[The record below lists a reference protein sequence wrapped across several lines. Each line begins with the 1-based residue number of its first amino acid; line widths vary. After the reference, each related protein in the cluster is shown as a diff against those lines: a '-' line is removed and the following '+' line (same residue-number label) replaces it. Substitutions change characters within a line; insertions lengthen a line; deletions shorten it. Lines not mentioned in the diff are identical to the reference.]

1 MTTKKTLLPRFA
13 AAVGATAVAL
23 AGVAGCAS
31 PGAPVSSPAVGVAQ
45 PVPPAPAPDV
55 APTAGAETAAAASA
69 VARPAPVVPEAG
81 PDDPA
86 RIRVGSIEVDAPVVP
101 VGVDNAGLME
111 VPEDV
116 RTIGWYRF
124 GAAPGED
131 GSAVLSGHVDDRV
144 QGRGAFFELVN
155 TAAGDTVEVDTGDGS
170 TLTYR
175 VDSVRNFGKEELPLE
190 EVFQRSGPPRL
201 VLITCGGP
209 FDRTTGS
216 YQENIVVTAVPA

>member
-1 MTTKKTLLPRFA
+1 MTSSMTARTVAAAAGATAIALA
-13 AAVGATAVAL
+13 AAVGC
-23 AGVAGCAS
+23 AGPA
-31 PGAPVSSPAVGVAQ
+31 APSPATPAAAAQ
-45 PVPPAPAPDV
+45 PGPATSEAAPTPDV
-55 APTAGAETAAAASA
+55 ASPA
-69 VARPAPVVPEAG
+69 ARPDPVVPDAG

-86 RIRVGSIEVDAPVVP
+86 RVRVGSIEVDAPVVP
-101 VGVDNAGLME
+101 VGVDDAGQME

-144 QGRGAFFELVN
+144 QGPGAFYDLVD
-155 TAAGDTVEVDTGDGS
+155 TAAGDTVEVDTGAGS

-175 VDSVRNFGKEELPLE
+175 VDSVRNFGKADLPLD

-216 YQENIVVTAVPA
+216 YQENIVVTAVPV